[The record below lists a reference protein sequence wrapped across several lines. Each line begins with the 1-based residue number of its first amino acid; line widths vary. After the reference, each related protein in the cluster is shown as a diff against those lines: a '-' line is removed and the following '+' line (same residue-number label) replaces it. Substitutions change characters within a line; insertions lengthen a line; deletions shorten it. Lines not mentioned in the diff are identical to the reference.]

1 MIYIHDLN
9 ETQLSDK
16 EIMHSII
23 CSLIPEAVKGIVAID
38 VKIGS
43 PITADDK
50 RDLIGVWNEIK
61 DSIEYIF
68 Q

>member
-1 MIYIHDLN
+1 MIYIPDLN

-23 CSLIPEAVKGIVAID
+23 CSLLPQAVKGIVKTD
-38 VKIGS
+38 VKTYS

-50 RDLIGVWNEIK
+50 RDLIGVWKEII
-61 DSIEYIF
+61 DSIVYIF